1 MKWCVGTTA
10 GIYIDSRILLHTTL
24 KSISLNFLNA
34 SERKHYLLEVRS
46 VHPGTCQ
53 PFVVSVCLLPSK
65 TPFAENKHKSNV

>member
-10 GIYIDSRILLHTTL
+10 GIYIDSRILLHTL

-65 TPFAENKHKSNV
+65 TPFAENKHKTNV